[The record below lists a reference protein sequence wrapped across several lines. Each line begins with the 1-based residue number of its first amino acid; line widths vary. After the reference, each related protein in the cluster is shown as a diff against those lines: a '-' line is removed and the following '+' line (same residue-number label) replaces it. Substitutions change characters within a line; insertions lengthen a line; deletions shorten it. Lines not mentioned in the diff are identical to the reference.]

1 MKHFII
7 SFLLLSLFSC
17 GQVKRVDTAEVKQLM
32 SDYKIK
38 KVNQEEIIDVAN
50 TLGKAI
56 SEKFNG
62 QLNIECGDK
71 ITLEGTEI
79 ELIDLSLVT
88 DETMKNGKIGEI
100 LEAYKYSKEQKQ
112 AIGDNIQKVN
122 DTLYLYSFPIN
133 TNSLVYKNCKK
144 DLGLIMMPKK
154 ALVKSIKK

>member
-1 MKHFII
+1 MKQIVTA
-7 SFLLLSLFSC
+7 FLIFGLFSC

-88 DETMKNGKIGEI
+88 DEAMKNGKIGEI

-133 TNSLVYKNCKK
+133 ANSLVYKNCNK
-144 DLGLIMMPKK
+144 DLGLIMMSKK

>member
-7 SFLLLSLFSC
+7 SFLLLGLFSC

-71 ITLEGTEI
+71 INLEGTEI

-88 DETMKNGKIGEI
+88 AETMKNGKIGEI
-100 LEAYKYSKEQKQ
+100 LEAYKYSNEQKQ

-133 TNSLVYKNCKK
+133 SNSLVYKNCNK
-144 DLGLIMMPKK
+144 DLGLIMMSKK